1 MPNQNKLDKTYL
13 KMAEAWAEMSH
24 AKRKK
29 VGCLI
34 VKDERIISD
43 GFNGTPS
50 GFNNECEEILYT
62 CDEHDYASKDD
73 SGPDHSFISLKDDLT
88 RFEDEEWQLDKDKE
102 KFFKLKTKPE
112 VLHAESNALMK
123 LARSTNS
130 SEGATI
136 YCTYSPCFD
145 CAKLIIQAGIK
156 RVVYDEAYR
165 CKEGL
170 DLLKKAKVEIYKIN

>member
-1 MPNQNKLDKTYL
+1 MANQNRLDERYL
-13 KMAEAWAEMSH
+13 AMAKEWSKMSH

-34 VKDERIISD
+34 VKDEQIISD
-43 GFNGTPS
+43 GYNGTPS
-50 GFNNECEEILYT
+50 GFDNNCEEVFYT
-62 CDEHDYASKDD
+62 CDERDFYKDQ
-73 SGPDHSFISLKDDLT
+73 
-88 RFEDEEWQLDKDKE
+88 EWELDRGKE

-145 CAKLIIQAGIK
+145 CAKLIVQSGVK
-156 RVVYDEAYR
+156 RFVYNETYR
-165 CKEGL
+165 NTEGL
-170 DLLKKAKVEIYKIN
+170 DLLKKAGVEIVNYE

>member
-1 MPNQNKLDKTYL
+1 MANQNKLDERYL
-13 KMAEAWAEMSH
+13 AMAREWSKMSH

-34 VKDERIISD
+34 VKDEQIISD
-43 GFNGTPS
+43 GYNGTPS
-50 GFNNECEEILYT
+50 GLNNDCEEVFYT
-62 CDEHDYASKDD
+62 CDERDFYKDQ
-73 SGPDHSFISLKDDLT
+73 
-88 RFEDEEWQLDKDKE
+88 EWELDKGKE
-102 KFFKLKTKPE
+102 KFLKLKTKPE

-145 CAKLIIQAGIK
+145 CAKLIVQSGVK
-156 RVVYDEAYR
+156 RFVYNETYR
-165 CKEGL
+165 NTEGL
-170 DLLKKAKVEIYKIN
+170 DLLKKAGVEIVNYE